1 MPRTPGKKRVAKKR
15 LDRSHSFWHDL
26 CRKYVQGKYSS
37 CNAFLRSADSGSDVS
52 IHDARTFQRAL
63 LKFKEGSL
71 KNDDKKRKKAS
82 PYEDIRAKLIEYIEL
97 RERLYKRDKCGL
109 SWALLK
115 EKALIFGEQLG
126 HGGTFKAGDSF
137 IQGALQAANKKG
149 VFLHGEG
156 MEMTLEEQIVNK
168 HCFIVGMR
176 EKMEEYNISLDR
188 VYNADQTGL
197 FFNKLPNRMYI
208 NCNEKHYRGVKQM
221 KSKDRVTLMVA
232 SSAAGAKIP
241 LFMVGKSKQPEC
253 FRLLAG
259 GKPPMHY
266 HHQPNAWFDR
276 EVTLVWINTVL
287 WPWHLQQFGDVH
299 CLLLLD
305 NCPAHSN
312 LDESKLPR
320 KLIIY
325 FFPPNCTS
333 FLQPADQGM
342 IACLKVGYKANMLK
356 KLLAVCDDSVLYDEA
371 IAAGA
376 RARRGCKGLEYCGK
390 AHLLDA
396 MEILQPIWTTDDK
409 YAKKES
415 IQRCWRKAGLLTAS
429 EEADLEN
436 EIGRRTVPLKAKVIS
451 DDECA
456 ELCSLF
462 STLQTKISSFKEL
475 PPALRG
481 SIIEER
487 ACSMDEL
494 ANICHNWVDIEDD
507 EDVINDDVEEAM
519 EYLTSANLLPSF
531 DNFALDNF
539 DDYDALC
546 SVGTVDCQLDKTHT
560 WNDCLK
566 ACEVVREFL
575 AQKLMGSE
583 LVAFEAFT
591 HKLRVKRID
600 AVSCQLSIK
609 SFFNKK

>member
-1 MPRTPGKKRVAKKR
+1 MPRKPAKKRVAVKKR
-15 LDRSHSFWHDL
+15 VDRSHSFWHDL
-26 CRKYVQGKYSS
+26 CRKYVQGKYRS
-37 CNAFLRSADSGSDVS
+37 CNAFLRSAESGSDVS
-52 IHDARTFQRAL
+52 IQDARTFNRAL
-63 LKFKEGSL
+63 KKFKDGSL
-71 KNDDKKRKKAS
+71 NNDDKKREKAS
-82 PYEDIRAKLIEYIEL
+82 PYGDIRAKLIEYIEL

-115 EKALIFGEQLG
+115 QKALVFAEQLG
-126 HGGTFKAGDSF
+126 HGGAFKAGDSF
-137 IQGALQAANKKG
+137 IQGALNAGNKRG
-149 VFLHGEG
+149 VVLHGEG
-156 MEMTLEEQIVNK
+156 MEMTLEEQLTKKDFFVA
-168 HCFIVGMR
+168 GMR
-176 EKMEEYNISLDR
+176 NMMEQYNISLDR

-208 NCNEKHYRGVKQM
+208 NCEAKDYRGVKQM

-253 FRLLAG
+253 FRLCAG

-266 HHQPNAWFDR
+266 HHQSNAWFDR
-276 EVTLVWINTVL
+276 DVTLVWINTVL
-287 WPWHLQQFGDVH
+287 WPWHRQQHGDVH

-356 KLLAVCDDSVLYDEA
+356 KLLAICDDSALYDEA
-371 IAAGA
+371 VAAGA

-436 EIGRRTVPLKAKVIS
+436 DIGRQTVPLKAKVIS
-451 DDECA
+451 NDECD

-462 STLQTKISSFKEL
+462 SVLQTKTSSFKEL
-475 PPALRG
+475 PPALKG
-481 SIIEER
+481 SITDEQ
-487 ACSMDEL
+487 ACTRDEL
-494 ANICHNWVDIEDD
+494 ADICHAWVDIEDE

-519 EYLTSANLLPSF
+519 EELMNSSSLPSF
-531 DNFALDNF
+531 DNFDPDTMI
-539 DDYDALC
+539 DD
-546 SVGTVDCQLDKTHT
+546 
-560 WNDCLK
+560 
-566 ACEVVREFL
+566 EVPVQVPVLGGKIIYME
-575 AQKLMGSE
+575 
-583 LVAFEAFT
+583 
-591 HKLRVKRID
+591 
-600 AVSCQLSIK
+600 
-609 SFFNKK
+609 